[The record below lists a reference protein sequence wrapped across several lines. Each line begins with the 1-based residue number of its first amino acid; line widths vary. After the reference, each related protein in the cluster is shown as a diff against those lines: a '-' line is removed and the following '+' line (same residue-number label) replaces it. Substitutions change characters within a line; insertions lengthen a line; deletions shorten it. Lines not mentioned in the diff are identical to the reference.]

1 MVRVGDGVARAER
14 NMGAEYQYYSLGS
27 WQTLSSIHRN
37 PIDLKIPTVP
47 GTVHCTGPAYGY
59 KYFQLAYAIIIRII
73 RTVLLDEYG
82 YASP

>member
-1 MVRVGDGVARAER
+1 
-14 NMGAEYQYYSLGS
+14 MGAEYQYSSLGS

-37 PIDLKIPTVP
+37 PIDLKIPTVSLQYL
-47 GTVHCTGPAYGY
+47 VHCTGPAYGY